1 MHRSACCITFG
12 HGRPFGPGA
21 VACLLVGA
29 LFVAGCGDAPPD
41 DRAAPDSPG
50 PPPDSLTL
58 PADSSPAPS
67 GPTTPS
73 TQAQSPGVDSLRAAL
88 EKLVAGAPGGERTG
102 GTHSWFSEETRDV
115 LRGVELEAGRAVVD
129 FDPGLPGMIPGA
141 NSSAGSDM
149 LLSALDSTV
158 FQFPG
163 VDSVEYRL
171 GGSCPAFWEWLQ
183 RECVMV
189 TR

>member
-1 MHRSACCITFG
+1 MCGTTFG
-12 HGRPFGPGA
+12 HGGTGSPGA
-21 VACLLVGA
+21 VAWVLVGV
-29 LFVAGCGDAPPD
+29 LLVAGCGDAPPD

-50 PPPDSLTL
+50 PRPDSLTL
-58 PADSSPAPS
+58 PADSSPAPPGS
-67 GPTTPS
+67 TTPS
-73 TQAQSPGVDSLRAAL
+73 AEAQSPGTDSLRAAL
-88 EKLVAGAPGGERTG
+88 ERLVAGTPGEERPS
-102 GTHSWFSEETRDV
+102 GTHSWFSEETRGV
-115 LRGVELEAGRAVVD
+115 LRAVELEAGRAVVD
-129 FDPGLPGMIPGA
+129 FDQGLPGLIPGA

-158 FQFPG
+158 FQFPW